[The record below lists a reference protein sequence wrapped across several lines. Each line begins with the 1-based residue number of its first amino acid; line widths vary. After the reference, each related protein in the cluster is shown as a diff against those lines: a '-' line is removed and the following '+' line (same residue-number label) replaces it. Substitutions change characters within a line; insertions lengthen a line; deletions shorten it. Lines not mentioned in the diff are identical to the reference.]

1 MGIMLQRLY
10 EIIEDRKQNP
20 AESSYTNRLLNE
32 GYERVAQKVGE
43 EAVEVVI
50 AGALQGRERTI
61 SESADLIY
69 HLFVLL
75 VQQDIQLEEVE
86 AELEKRHVRAGR
98 K

>member
-1 MGIMLQRLY
+1 MLQRLF

-20 AESSYTNRLLNE
+20 AEGSYTNRLLNE

-50 AGALQGRERTI
+50 AGALQGHERVI

-75 VQQDIQLEEVE
+75 VKQDIRLDEVE
-86 AELEKRHVRAGR
+86 AELERRHAKAGG
-98 K
+98 

>member
-1 MGIMLQRLY
+1 MMLQRLF

-20 AESSYTNRLLNE
+20 AEGSYTNRLINE

-75 VQQDIQLEEVE
+75 AQQDIRLEEVE

>member
-1 MGIMLQRLY
+1 MLQKLF
-10 EIIEDRKQNP
+10 EIIEDRKHNP
-20 AESSYTNRLLNE
+20 AEGSYTNRLLNE

-75 VQQDIQLEEVE
+75 VQQDIRLEEVE
-86 AELEKRHVRAGR
+86 AELERRHAKAGR
-98 K
+98 

>member
-1 MGIMLQRLY
+1 MLNRLY

-20 AESSYTNRLLNE
+20 AEGSYTNRLLNE

-75 VQQDIQLEEVE
+75 VQQDIRLEEVE
-86 AELEKRHVRAGR
+86 AELERRHTKAGR
-98 K
+98 S